1 MGQTKLTN
9 EEKTQALILLVQ
21 EMSVI
26 CVAMNLK
33 VTKMVIYNLI
43 KAAAVALPSTLP
55 QHKEGSGLFF
65 FRDNNIQVG
74 ICYHLTIQEL
84 VSP

>member
-33 VTKMVIYNLI
+33 VTKMVIYSSI
-43 KAAAVALPSTLP
+43 KAAAAVLPNTIP
-55 QHKEGSGLFF
+55 QSKEGSGCYFF
-65 FRDNNIQVG
+65 MITAFK
-74 ICYHLTIQEL
+74 
-84 VSP
+84 